1 MIPLNSTNERIY
13 MDLTEIEEILR
24 KHKLILKE
32 KFKVKKIGVFGS
44 YVQGEQ
50 SPASDIDLLV
60 QFSEPVGWEFLDL
73 KEFLESIL
81 STTVD
86 LVTVNALNP
95 QIKERILD
103 EVIYA

>member
-1 MIPLNSTNERIY
+1 

-103 EVIYA
+103 EVVYP

>member
-1 MIPLNSTNERIY
+1 
-13 MDLTEIEEILR
+13 MDLTEIQEILR
-24 KHKLILKE
+24 KHKTMLKE
-32 KFKVKKIGVFGS
+32 KFKVEKIGVFGS

-50 SPASDIDLLV
+50 SPESDIDLLV

-81 STTVD
+81 GMTVD

-95 QIKERILD
+95 QIKEKILD
-103 EVIYA
+103 EVVYP

>member
-1 MIPLNSTNERIY
+1 

-24 KHKLILKE
+24 KHKPILKE

-103 EVIYA
+103 EVVYP